1 MKKEVKQKDFIPKP
15 EYPGGPKALTA
26 FIQSNLKFPKE
37 AFDKKIEGTVVLKAE
52 INFRGE
58 IIDTKII
65 SGIGFGCDEEAE
77 RVVRLLKFHVDKIRN
92 MKITYFK
99 TFNIQ
104 FKLPVPV
111 QTNVHYVL
119 VNKPSAPDP
128 KDGAAKKTGYTITI
142 PLK

>member
-37 AFDKKIEGTVVLKAE
+37 AFDKKIEGIVVLKAE

-65 SGIGFGCDEEAE
+65 SSLGFGCDEEAE

-111 QTNVHYVL
+111 QTNVQYTL
-119 VNKPSAPDP
+119 VSKPSVIT
-128 KDGAAKKTGYTITI
+128 KDDGSTKKSGYTITI